1 MLYSFY
7 DKLFSYFFGATTSYF
22 LILFKNICKQN
33 VFNTLNIT
41 LFEREKKNFKK
52 AQINVSKCVSKSK
65 CLTLFMRRENGLP
78 SLCFI

>member
-7 DKLFSYFFGATTSYF
+7 DKLFSYFFGTTTSYF

-52 AQINVSKCVSKSK
+52 AQINVSKS
-65 CLTLFMRRENGLP
+65 
-78 SLCFI
+78 